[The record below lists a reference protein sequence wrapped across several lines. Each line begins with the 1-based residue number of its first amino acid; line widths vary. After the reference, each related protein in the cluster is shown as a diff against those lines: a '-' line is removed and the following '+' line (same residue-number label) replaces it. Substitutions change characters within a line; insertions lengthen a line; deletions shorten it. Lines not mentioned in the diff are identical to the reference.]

1 MSAMD
6 SLYIY
11 IVIADLFLLYL
22 IGMEVLI
29 IITVSNIFLFAKNIT
44 AQFMNMTVRNHR
56 RRTTKEEKPCSI
68 FPITRMNNNK
78 R

>member
-1 MSAMD
+1 MSAID

-11 IVIADLFLLYL
+11 IVITDLSRF
-22 IGMEVLI
+22 GMEFLI
-29 IITVSNIFLFAKNIT
+29 IITVSNIFLFSKNIT
-44 AQFMNMTVRNHR
+44 AQFMNMTVRNHT
-56 RRTTKEEKPCSI
+56 RRTTKEEQPCSI